1 MTGTSAHRR
10 SGAIGLLVAAIA
22 AVGAPVAVGAPAAAP
37 APAAPPGPKQTEQ
50 DEYTRYELLAPDTAS
65 FKIDYEVTATTPG
78 ARAFWN
84 PIRKGSVAS
93 DEAVHDLMTGAP
105 LKFEQVSGAQ
115 ARAHGLADADADSDY
130 IEIHLARPVPPDGG
144 QARLR
149 IVKTYKDA
157 KSYFPQ
163 GDAIVFDRPLGIR
176 RNTVVLPAGYQLT
189 ECNVPSQVLT
199 EPDGRI
205 RISFLHQAPGPAAL
219 VLKARPG
226 APTGDAAKPRPLT
239 TARSWEPPP
248 AQGPTERER
257 LSERAHQDRDI
268 VYFLQPPET
277 SAFALYHD
285 YTESRE
291 GVDRYLNIVRTGSKV
306 TRPSGKILD
315 TGAAL
320 KTEILT
326 GARLAAAGIATDG
339 ETVAPDQEVVVT
351 RFPPVKK
358 GQSIRLR
365 LSETY
370 TAPQSYHLDGDEL
383 VFERSFGR
391 PRNAVV
397 LPRGWYLTW
406 LSIPAVIRQTPDGLI
421 RIDFVNGRP
430 DAIDVLIKARR
441 LASS

>member
-1 MTGTSAHRR
+1 V
-10 SGAIGLLVAAIA
+10 IGLGGIAIA
-22 AVGAPVAVGAPAAAP
+22 AGLLGAAPPAAVGAPAAAP
-37 APAAPPGPKQTEQ
+37 APAAPPGPRQTEQ

-93 DEAVHDLMTGAP
+93 DEAVYDLMTGAP
-105 LKFEQVSGAQ
+105 LRFEQVSGAQ
-115 ARAHGLADADADSDY
+115 ARAHGLADADPDSDY
-130 IEIHLARPVPPDGG
+130 IEVHLARPVPADGG

-189 ECNVPSQVLT
+189 DCNVPSQVLT
-199 EPDGRI
+199 EPDGRV

-219 VLKARPG
+219 VVKARPG
-226 APTGDAAKPRPLT
+226 APTGDAARPRPLT

-248 AQGPTERER
+248 AQGPSERER

-268 VYFLQPPET
+268 VYFLQSPET
-277 SAFALYHD
+277 GAFALYHD

-306 TRPSGKILD
+306 SRPSGKILD
-315 TGAAL
+315 TGAVL
-320 KTEILT
+320 KTEIVT
-326 GARLAAAGIATDG
+326 GAKLAAAGIATDG

-351 RFPPVKK
+351 RYPPVKK

-383 VFERSFGR
+383 VFDRSLGR

-406 LSIPAVIRQTPDGLI
+406 LSIPAVIRQTPDGLT

-430 DAIDVLIKARR
+430 DAVDVLIRARR
-441 LASS
+441 LASP